1 MTDGMETDVRSFEEA
16 RTRVMTMVT
25 ELCADES
32 CPIQPVLGRC
42 VDQALQSRWSN
53 PVKTYVPL
61 LAFREVQECIR
72 LGYCPDPAAGTMG

>member
-1 MTDGMETDVRSFEEA
+1 MTDGMESDVRAFGEA
-16 RTRVMTMVT
+16 RTRLMTMVT

-32 CPIQPVLGRC
+32 CPIQSELERC
-42 VDQALQSRWSN
+42 VDQALHSRWSN

-72 LGYCPDPAAGTMG
+72 LGYCPEPATGTI

>member
-1 MTDGMETDVRSFEEA
+1 MTNGMERDIKSFEDA
-16 RTRVMTMVT
+16 RRRVMTMAF
-25 ELCADES
+25 ESCADET
-32 CPIQPVLGRC
+32 CPIQSELERC

-72 LGYCPDPAAGTMG
+72 LGYCPEPATGTI